1 MIRCSTLHDLQC
13 LCRQKCCTIL
23 IFQLF
28 QFEFLATTAA
38 KLSQKYASWEKLCIQ
53 GILNSVPVLTATLGT
68 WNCEA
73 VCKNFFF
80 SVMEPYLPVRS
91 EESGETGW
99 SHQIALWRGCFFRDA
114 VGSLTRAFSLHEMQ
128 IYWNKR
134 KGLQKKGHSG
144 PLAEISLSAQLLI

>member
-1 MIRCSTLHDLQC
+1 MFVSPKVLYDSYISIIPVRVSHNDCGKAVTKIRIIRETLHSRDF
-13 LCRQKCCTIL
+13 K
-23 IFQLF
+23 
-28 QFEFLATTAA
+28 
-38 KLSQKYASWEKLCIQ
+38 
-53 GILNSVPVLTATLGT
+53 LGT
-68 WNCEA
+68 VPYSYSRNL
-73 VCKNFFF
+73 KLRG

-114 VGSLTRAFSLHEMQ
+114 VGSLTRAFSLDEMQ

>member
-1 MIRCSTLHDLQC
+1 
-13 LCRQKCCTIL
+13 
-23 IFQLF
+23 
-28 QFEFLATTAA
+28 
-38 KLSQKYASWEKLCIQ
+38 
-53 GILNSVPVLTATLGT
+53 
-68 WNCEA
+68 
-73 VCKNFFF
+73 
-80 SVMEPYLPVRS
+80 MEPYLPVRS

-114 VGSLTRAFSLHEMQ
+114 VGSLTRAFSLDEIQ

>member
-53 GILNSVPVLTATLGT
+53 GMLNSVPFLTAISEL
-68 WNCEA
+68 EIA
-73 VCKNFFF
+73 RQFARIFFF
-80 SVMEPYLPVRS
+80 SVMEPYLPVRGVGWDWVVAS
-91 EESGETGW
+91 NCTMAGLFFQGRCWFVNESV
-99 SHQIALWRGCFFRDA
+99 F
-114 VGSLTRAFSLHEMQ
+114 LTWNANL
-128 IYWNKR
+128 WNKR

>member
-1 MIRCSTLHDLQC
+1 MFVSPKVLYDSYISIIPVRVSHNDCGKAVTKIRIIRETLHSRDFKLGTVPYSYSRNWKLRGSLQ
-13 LCRQKCCTIL
+13 
-23 IFQLF
+23 
-28 QFEFLATTAA
+28 EFL
-38 KLSQKYASWEKLCIQ
+38 
-53 GILNSVPVLTATLGT
+53 
-68 WNCEA
+68 
-73 VCKNFFF
+73 F